1 MDKVNALSTG
11 EKLVGG
17 AGILLFLDSLILPWY
32 KVSFSIA
39 GFTSS
44 SVTRSGWESP
54 GAFWSIVAA
63 LIGLALAAVIVLTKF
78 TTVQMPALPQG
89 VTWGMVYLGGGG
101 LAVVCLVIKWINENS
116 YISYG
121 FWVGFILALAM
132 AAGGYMLYMEEKGTS
147 GFGMR
152 R

>member
-1 MDKVNALSTG
+1 MDKINALSTP

-17 AGILLFLDSLILPWY
+17 AGVLLFLDSLILPWY
-32 KVSFSIA
+32 KVSFSFA
-39 GFTSS
+39 GITSS

-54 GAFWSIVAA
+54 GAIWSIIAA
-63 LIGLALAAVIVLTKF
+63 LIGLALVGVIVLTKF

-89 VTWGMVYLGGGG
+89 VTWGMVHLGGGA
-101 LAVVCLVIKWINENS
+101 LAVLCIIIKWINENS

-121 FWVGFILALAM
+121 FWLGLILALAM
-132 AAGGYMLYMEEKGTS
+132 AVGGYMLYMEEQGKS
-147 GFGMR
+147 GFQIR

>member
-1 MDKVNALSTG
+1 MDKINALSTG
-11 EKLVGG
+11 EKLVGA

-32 KVSFSIA
+32 KVSFSFA
-39 GFTSS
+39 GFAGS
-44 SVTRSGWESP
+44 SVSRSGWESP
-54 GAFWSIVAA
+54 GAIWSIIAA
-63 LIGLALAAVIVLTKF
+63 LIGLALFGVIVLTKF

-89 VTWGMVYLGGGG
+89 ITWGMVYLGGSA
-101 LAVVCLVIKWINENS
+101 LAVLCIIIKWINENS

-121 FWVGFILALAM
+121 FWLGFILALVM
-132 AAGGYMLYMEEKGTS
+132 LAGGYLLYSEEHGTS